1 MTDPTMLNEVS
12 QVVELKDKGLNY
24 DQISEILGFSA
35 RTARRRYAARLVQDV
50 LADDEA
56 IEGELVDFPQV
67 QSLDITVDGPY
78 IPEDKGAIE
87 RFAPLV
93 RTGDA
98 MVTCDWHIPL
108 HDPVLINRM
117 INCARINDIKTLIIG
132 GDYFHMEAFS
142 SFLPAQPEASL
153 EQERYDGNLIMKTL
167 LETFDKIDFI
177 WGNHDFRLTR
187 KLGFKKSFEECMRW
201 MLGELTED
209 ELAKIRFSE
218 LDYMLYYP
226 DYHFRNL
233 GEKATIDQTL
243 EVVEGKC
250 FRVCHPRNFSS
261 VPLTVGRKLAVKHSS
276 SIITAHSHHHA
287 IGAAPNGV
295 DLVIE
300 GGGFFDK
307 RRTEY
312 IQKSTANHEWVQG
325 FTMFKNGLPHLISP
339 AMGNDILFRK
349 D

>member
-1 MTDPTMLNEVS
+1 MTDQIMLNEVS

-24 DQISEILGFSA
+24 EQIGEILGFSA
-35 RTARRRYAARLVQDV
+35 RTARRRYASRIVQDV
-50 LADDEA
+50 LADEEA
-56 IEGELVDFPQV
+56 VEGELVDFPEV
-67 QSLDITVDGPY
+67 RSLDITVDGPF

-108 HDPVLINRM
+108 HDPILINRM
-117 INCARINDIKTLIIG
+117 INCARVNEINKLIIG

-153 EQERYDGNLIMKTL
+153 EQERYDANLIMKTL
-167 LETFDKIDFI
+167 LETFDEIDLI
-177 WGNHDFRLTR
+177 WGNHDFRLVR
-187 KLGFKKSFEECMRW
+187 KLGFKKSFEECMKW

-209 ELAKIRFSE
+209 ELSKIRFSE
-218 LDYMLYYP
+218 LDYMFYYP
-226 DYHFRNL
+226 EMQRGDSTF
-233 GEKATIDQTL
+233 
-243 EVVEGKC
+243 GKC

-261 VPLTVGRKLAVKHSS
+261 VPLTVGRKLAVKYSS

-287 IGAAPNGV
+287 IGAAPNGR

-307 RRTEY
+307 QRTEY
-312 IQKSTANHEWVQG
+312 IQKSTANHEWVPG
-325 FTMFKNGLPHLISP
+325 FTMFKNGLPHLVSP
-339 AMGNDILFRK
+339 AIGNDILFRK